1 MVQCSLCAALLYKE
15 ISRKPRKALSR
26 QSWTYR
32 IWWLERAELCG
43 ELRNAV
49 GGAFDSQFF
58 HPMSQGV
65 RMHAKSFGGA
75 VGTLDHPVGLL

>member
-1 MVQCSLCAALLYKE
+1 MVQCSLCAVPLYRE

-26 QSWTYR
+26 GSWTYR
-32 IWWLERAELCG
+32 IWWLESAELCG

-49 GGAFDSQFF
+49 GGAFYSQFF

-65 RMHAKSFGGA
+65 RMHAKSSGGA
-75 VGTLDHPVGLL
+75 VRTLNHAVCLL